1 MTSRLLLYTR
11 SGCHLCQD
19 MLAQA
24 RPLAAAHGLE
34 IELIDIDDDLQ
45 LAKRY
50 NLRIPV
56 LELDG
61 REICH
66 HFFDQDAFERAL
78 PQTTNSGR

>member
-1 MTSRLLLYTR
+1 MAHRLLLYTR

-24 RPLAAAHGLE
+24 RPLAAEHGVE
-34 IELIDIDDDLQ
+34 IELVDIDDDLA

-61 REICH
+61 REVCH
-66 HFFDQDAFERAL
+66 HFFDQDALERAL
-78 PQTTNSGR
+78 AQTTNCAR

>member
-1 MTSRLLLYTR
+1 MAHRLVLYTR

-24 RPLAAAHGLE
+24 EPLAAAHGLG
-34 IELIDIDDDLQ
+34 IELVDIDDDLA

-56 LELDG
+56 LELNG
-61 REICH
+61 REVCH
-66 HFFDQDAFERAL
+66 HFFDQGAFERAL
-78 PQTTNSGR
+78 AETTNSGR

>member
-1 MTSRLLLYTR
+1 MDHRLLLYSR
-11 SGCHLCQD
+11 NGCHLCQD

-24 RPLAAAHGLE
+24 RPWAAEYGLE
-34 IELIDIDDDLQ
+34 IELVDIDDDLA

-66 HFFDQDAFERAL
+66 HFFDQAAFERVLNESINA
-78 PQTTNSGR
+78 GR